1 MRKTLRRWIAALWG
15 SREENPGSVLDLSN
29 PFHVL
34 FDRMPDP
41 VWIIVGSNFVDA
53 NPAALK
59 AMGLTDKASALR
71 LHPAAISPECQPD
84 GELSHVKAERL
95 LAITQERGSHRFE
108 WLHQR
113 RDGSVFP
120 VEVTLNTLDWLGQP
134 AICCHWRD
142 LTEQH
147 RLQAALAE
155 REAHYERVASTVPL
169 LLYDYVMYPDHTDRF
184 LFAGSRCREI
194 LEIDPKV
201 LEADSNA
208 FWNLVHPAD
217 LTRMREENIAA
228 FRERRDYFITETR
241 IHAPS
246 GRLKW
251 LLIGSRPGPL
261 TRDGA
266 PVWSGFMLDITG
278 QKSAEA
284 ALGFAQYAVEHSA
297 DAATWVAARG
307 HFVYVNEAACRLYG
321 RTRAEMLT
329 LAVTDVDMLHD
340 AEQWRRHWAEL
351 RLKGSLLLESRLADA
366 KGRVFP
372 VEVRAN
378 HVVFDGQEY
387 NCGFVRDIT
396 ERKRIE
402 DELKLAK
409 DGLEAMLSALPD
421 LMFRIDRSG
430 RILDYHASAVV
441 PLYVP
446 AEAFLGRFVT
456 EVLPEAAARVIMA
469 ALDEAARVGWSRGA
483 TYPLRLP
490 AGEAWYE
497 LSIATM
503 GGGVA
508 ATDFIVLARDITQRK
523 HAQEQLHASEERY
536 RLLAENATDVIAVLD
551 LEGRYTYVSPAMQR
565 LRGYRV
571 EDIMGHALEDMTQS
585 EAAAALHDVLARNR
599 ERLAAGLPLE
609 AFRGDLE
616 LARKDGSSLWT
627 DVSLTPMRNDH
638 DEIVGYLKVSRDI
651 HERKAVEAELQRRTY
666 LLEAAQRAARIG
678 YFVTDL
684 RTGHWTGS
692 AMFDEVMGID
702 ERYVR
707 DVEHW
712 AQMVHPDDRRRALEE
727 YKHAVDQGEPL
738 NHRYRITR
746 PCNGQ
751 VCWVDAR
758 GAHEYE
764 EGQPVRLIGTVEDI
778 TEIMEA
784 QRELERHRDHLEALV
799 SERTTEL
806 AARTLQLQQASERL
820 QLAMEASHHGVW
832 EWNIRTHELHWTQS
846 ATDMLGYGRDEFD
859 NTLDA
864 WLNLLH
870 PEDRDRVLIGQ
881 LAAINASG
889 HYEMDYRLKA
899 KDGGYRWIQD
909 RGRVTGNDSSGQP
922 ERVIGTI
929 IDITERKL
937 AELALVASERD
948 AQAQRQRLADVI
960 WGTGVGTWEWD
971 ITNNRVLFDEWWAQ
985 MLGQTLDELQPCTLE
1000 TWTSRVHPD
1009 DLPLA
1014 MATVQRHFAHEL
1026 SFYECE
1032 MRMRHQDGGW
1042 IWILD
1047 RGRVVEW
1054 SQDDKPLRMSGT
1066 QADITV
1072 RKLAELALAE
1082 SNARLRKIAERVPG
1096 AIYQFQLNPDGTSCF
1111 PYASEG
1117 IREIYRVAPEQ
1128 VREDAREVFA
1138 ILHPED
1144 YDRIVASIQESAATG
1159 DIWRL
1164 EYRVKFT
1171 DGTIRWLRGNAT
1183 PERQANG
1190 CTLWHGYIYDITQR
1204 KRIEQE
1210 IRDLNANLE
1219 RKVTERTAELEIAN
1233 AAKTRFLGHMS
1244 HELRTP
1250 MNAVIGFAQIL
1261 ERMDLPPEPR
1271 ALVQQIRESGNIM
1284 VSIINDILDFEK
1296 IEAGQ
1301 LRIERQSLAPMAV
1314 IERVR
1319 GMLGASAAQKGLDLR
1334 VEDRLQPAEN
1344 LLGDGLRLGQVLL
1357 NLVANAI
1364 KFTEHGGVTVT
1375 AARVSGDDAE
1385 SRIRFEVI
1393 DTGPGISEDHLSQLF
1408 RPFSQGD
1415 ATITRRHG
1423 GTGLGLVI
1431 SQRLVTLMGGTLGVA
1446 SQPGKGSTFWFEIPF
1461 KHAPPQ
1467 PAEEDARPE
1476 TVEPPGGPHLTGL
1489 RVLAVDDSR
1498 INLMVIQKALQQ
1510 EGATVTL
1517 AQDGEQA
1524 LQILRT
1530 RPEGFDAV
1538 LMDVQMPVMDG
1549 LTATREIRRDSQLAH
1564 LPVIALT
1571 AGVLPEERQAAL
1583 DAGVNDFM
1591 AKPLNVRQLNT
1602 VLGQYP
1608 PGGAAGRMKP

>member
-1 MRKTLRRWIAALWG
+1 MESTKKNIRGWSPAPWAPT
-15 SREENPGSVLDLSN
+15 EENPGSALDLAN
-29 PFHVL
+29 PFQVL

-59 AMGLTDKASALR
+59 AVGLADKASALQ

-84 GELSHVKAERL
+84 GEPSHVKAERM
-95 LAITQERGSHRFE
+95 LAITQEQGSHRFE
-108 WLHQR
+108 WVHR
-113 RDGSVFP
+113 RLDGSEFS
-120 VEVTLNTLDWLGQP
+120 VEVTLNTLDWLGQR

-142 LTEQH
+142 LSEQH
-147 RLQAALAE
+147 RLQAALGE
-155 REAHYERVASTVPL
+155 REAHYERVANTVPL
-169 LLYDYVMYPDHTDRF
+169 LLYDYVMYPDQTDRF
-184 LFAGSRCREI
+184 LFAGPRCWEI

-208 FWNLVHPAD
+208 LWNMIHPDD
-217 LTRMREENIAA
+217 LARIQAENACA
-228 FRERRDYFITETR
+228 FRERRDYFVTETR
-241 IHAPS
+241 INTPS

-261 TRDGA
+261 TRDGV
-266 PVWSGFMLDITG
+266 PVWSGFMLDVTG

-297 DAATWVAARG
+297 DAATWVDARG
-307 HFVYVNEAACRLYG
+307 HFIYVNEAACRLYG
-321 RTRAEMLT
+321 RTRAELLT
-329 LAVTDVDMLHD
+329 LAVTDLDVLCGP
-340 AEQWRRHWAEL
+340 EQWQRHWEEL
-351 RLKGSLLLESRLADA
+351 RLKGSLLLETRLVDA
-366 KGRVFP
+366 KGRAFP

-378 HVVFDGQEY
+378 HVVFDGKEY
-387 NCGFVRDIT
+387 NCAFFRDIT

-409 DGLEAMLSALPD
+409 DGLETTLNALPD
-421 LMFRIDRSG
+421 LMFRVDRGG
-430 RILDYHASAVV
+430 RILDYHASAIV
-441 PLYVP
+441 PLYQP
-446 AEAFLGRFVT
+446 PETFLGRSVT
-456 EVLPEAAARVIMA
+456 EVLPETAARVIMA
-469 ALDEAARVGWSRGA
+469 AVAEAARVGWSRGA
-483 TYPLRLP
+483 TYPLDLP
-490 AGEAWYE
+490 DGAAWYE
-497 LSIATM
+497 LSIAAM
-503 GGGVA
+503 SGDGPA
-508 ATDFIVLARDITQRK
+508 ATAFVVLARDITQRK

-571 EDIMGHALEDMTQS
+571 EDIMGHALEDMTKP
-585 EAAAALHDVLARNR
+585 EAAADLHDVLARNR

-651 HERKAVEAELQRRTY
+651 HERKAVEAELQRRTD

-684 RTGHWTGS
+684 RTGRWAGS
-692 AMFDEVMGID
+692 AMFDEIMGID

-712 AQMVHPDDRRRALEE
+712 SQIVHPDDRQRALEE
-727 YKHAVDQGEPL
+727 YEQTVRQGEPL
-738 NHRYRITR
+738 HHHYRITR
-746 PCNGQ
+746 PSDGRIG
-751 VCWVDAR
+751 WVDAR
-758 GAHEYE
+758 GSFEFEHD
-764 EGQPVRLIGTVEDI
+764 QPVRLIGTVEDI
-778 TEIMEA
+778 TEIMEV
-784 QRELERHRDHLEALV
+784 QKELERHRDHLEALV
-799 SERTTEL
+799 SERTAEL
-806 AARTLQLQQASERL
+806 AARTLELQQASERL
-820 QLAMEASHHGVW
+820 ELAMEATHHGVW
-832 EWNIRTHELHWTQS
+832 EWNIRTHELHWTES
-846 ATDMLGYGRDEFD
+846 ATDMLGYTRDEFD

-864 WLNLLH
+864 WLHLLH
-870 PEDRDRVLIGQ
+870 PEDRDRVLIEQ

-889 HYEMDYRLKA
+889 YYEMDYRLKA
-899 KDGGYRWIQD
+899 KNGTYRWIQD
-909 RGRVTGNDSSGQP
+909 RGRVTGQDSSGRP

-929 IDITERKL
+929 VDITDRKL
-937 AELALVASERD
+937 AELALAASERD
-948 AQAQRQRLADVI
+948 AREQRQRLADVI
-960 WGTGVGTWEWD
+960 WGTGAGVWEWD
-971 ITNNRVLFDEWWAQ
+971 IVNRQVLFDDRWARI
-985 MLGQTLDELQPCTLE
+985 LGYALDDLRPFTLE
-1000 TWTSRVHPD
+1000 TWTAKVHPD

-1014 MATVQRHFAHEL
+1014 MAALRRHFAHEL
-1026 SFYECE
+1026 DFYECE
-1032 MRMRHQDGGW
+1032 MRMRHQDGRW

-1066 QADITV
+1066 HADVTA
-1072 RKLAELALAE
+1072 RKQTELALAE
-1082 SNARLRKIAERVPG
+1082 SNASLRKIAERVPG
-1096 AIYQFQLNPDGTSCF
+1096 AIYQYQLNPDGTSCF

-1117 IREIYRVAPEQ
+1117 IRDIYRVAPEQ
-1128 VREDAREVFA
+1128 VREDAGAVLA

-1144 YDRIVASIQESAATG
+1144 YDRVVASIQESAATG
-1159 DIWRL
+1159 GLWRL
-1164 EYRVKFT
+1164 EFRVKFT
-1171 DGTIRWLRGNAT
+1171 DGTIRWLYGNAT

-1190 CTLWHGYIYDITQR
+1190 GTLWHGYIYDITER
-1204 KRIEQE
+1204 KRIERE

-1219 RKVTERTAELEIAN
+1219 GKVAERTAQLEAAS
-1233 AAKTRFLGHMS
+1233 AAKTQFLGHMS

-1250 MNAVIGFAQIL
+1250 MNAVIGLAQVL
-1261 ERMDLPPEPR
+1261 ERLELPPEPR
-1271 ALVQQIRESGNIM
+1271 ALVQQIRASGNTLLC
-1284 VSIINDILDFEK
+1284 IIDDILDFGK

-1301 LRIERQSLAPMAV
+1301 LRIERQPLAPMAV

-1319 GMLGASAAQKGLDLR
+1319 GMLGASAIQKGLDLR
-1334 VEDRLQPAEN
+1334 VEDRLQTAEN
-1344 LLGDGLRLGQVLL
+1344 LLGDGLRLEQVLL

-1375 AARVSGDDAE
+1375 AARVSGSDAE

-1393 DTGPGISEDHLSQLF
+1393 DTGPGIGEDHLSQLF

-1423 GTGLGLVI
+1423 GAGLGLVI
-1431 SQRLVTLMGGTLGVA
+1431 SQRLVTLMGGTLGVT
-1446 SQPGKGSTFWFEIPF
+1446 SQPGQGSTFWFEIPF
-1461 KHAPPQ
+1461 THAPPQ
-1467 PAEEDARPE
+1467 PAVENARPE
-1476 TVEPPGGPHLTGL
+1476 AAESLGPHLTGL

-1498 INLMVIQKALQQ
+1498 INLMVVQKALQQ

-1524 LQILRT
+1524 LQILRA
-1530 RPEGFDAV
+1530 RPGGFDAV

-1583 DAGVNDFM
+1583 DAGVNDFL
-1591 AKPLNVRQLNT
+1591 AKPLNVRQLNA
-1602 VLGQYP
+1602 VLAQYLP
-1608 PGGAAGRMKP
+1608 EARKP